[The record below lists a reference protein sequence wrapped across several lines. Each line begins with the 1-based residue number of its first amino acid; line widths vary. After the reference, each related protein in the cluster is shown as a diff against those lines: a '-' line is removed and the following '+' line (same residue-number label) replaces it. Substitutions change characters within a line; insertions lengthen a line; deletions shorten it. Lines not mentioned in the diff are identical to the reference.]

1 VQIGAVLFG
10 RGRTVRTRPGG
21 SWDFPKLRV
30 ASMCCATSPGC
41 RQGEN

>member
-21 SWDFPKLRV
+21 SWDLPKLARRINV
-30 ASMCCATSPGC
+30 LRDITGLPAG
-41 RQGEN
+41 RK